1 MFINLD
7 NLNLEGRDD
16 IFFKLGFARAL
27 LTGQDDPF
35 SKYAYIEHLACWNN
49 FFEEEPRKKGPE
61 AFLAA
66 FKSIADDFI
75 KGNCSSLEDPIP
87 VNENFQPQNG
97 AHRISLLLAA
107 QQLGIETRPAS
118 FQVVR
123 NRDRQWNFKFFRSKG
138 LSQASLRLG
147 LLEKSQ
153 AGRMTALLVWP
164 RATGYLSEID
174 SVLDAEGLSDQL
186 SFNLELDR
194 QQILGLVAH
203 AYWGERWAKGYG
215 GLRAKSVEAGSHGE
229 VRVTLLPRLSADTA
243 TRLKEKIRSKWDS
256 NFQGVHTSDG
266 TEDCHRI
273 VTLTTDRDS
282 LRFLRFISWTY
293 VFGRFAQ
300 FLETANQSLGP
311 KERPFFTI
319 SGSSVIALAG
329 GREPADIDFL
339 IKDSDE
345 NILGWSNHR
354 RYLQSLG
361 LDGDDIVLNPA
372 KHLWFLGFRFIHPR
386 VYDYI
391 CSVRREQKDIAS
403 AALRRAIVLSLDGDN
418 GPLEEDSSGPLKIQS
433 FLSGQNMLGWKL
445 VAAVF
450 RMRNSSR
457 VMKKKLRKKMLKIR
471 RRMGKLI
478 ERLLRAD
485 RISHGK

>member
-35 SKYAYIEHLACWNN
+35 SKYAYLEHLACWNN
-49 FFEEEPRKKGPE
+49 FFEEEPEKRGPD

-75 KGNCSSLEDPIP
+75 KGNYSSLENPIP

-97 AHRISLLLAA
+97 AHRIGLLLAA

-123 NRDRQWNFKFFRSKG
+123 NRDRQWTFKFFRSKG
-138 LSQASLRLG
+138 LSPASLRLG

-153 AGRMTALLVWP
+153 AGRMTALIVWP
-164 RATGYLSEID
+164 RATGYLSEIN
-174 SVLDAEGLSDQL
+174 SVLDGEGLSDQL

-203 AYWGERWAKGYG
+203 AYWGETWAQGYG

-266 TEDCHRI
+266 AEDCHRI

-311 KERPFFTI
+311 KERPFFAI

-339 IKDSDE
+339 IEGSDE

-354 RYLQSLG
+354 RYLRSLG

-372 KHLWFLGFRFIHPR
+372 KHLWFLGFRYIHPR

-418 GPLEEDSSGPLKIQS
+418 EPVEEDSPGPLNIRS

-471 RRMGKLI
+471 RRVGKLI
-478 ERLLRAD
+478 ERLLHAYQ
-485 RISHGK
+485 ISHGK